1 VLLETDPNMVVV
13 AEAADG
19 LEAVEAVEQY
29 DPDVIL
35 MDLRM
40 PGMDGISAVREILHR
55 KPDQAV
61 IILTTFNEDAL
72 IREALTAGARGY
84 LLKDMD
90 RDTLLRTVTAAARGE
105 ALLDSSLL
113 SRALSSGGGAG
124 PAPERGAPQATSP
137 LTERESEVLEA
148 IAGGHTSRSA
158 AEELGVSERTIKAHL
173 TSVFDKFGVD
183 TRAAA
188 IAFAAER
195 GWLYRNSR
203 RG

>member
-1 VLLETDPNMVVV
+1 
-13 AEAADG
+13 
-19 LEAVEAVEQY
+19 
-29 DPDVIL
+29 
-35 MDLRM
+35 
-40 PGMDGISAVREILHR
+40 
-55 KPDQAV
+55 
-61 IILTTFNEDAL
+61 
-72 IREALTAGARGY
+72 
-84 LLKDMD
+84 
-90 RDTLLRTVTAAARGE
+90 
-105 ALLDSSLL
+105 
-113 SRALSSGGGAG
+113 
-124 PAPERGAPQATSP
+124 
-137 LTERESEVLEA
+137 VLEA